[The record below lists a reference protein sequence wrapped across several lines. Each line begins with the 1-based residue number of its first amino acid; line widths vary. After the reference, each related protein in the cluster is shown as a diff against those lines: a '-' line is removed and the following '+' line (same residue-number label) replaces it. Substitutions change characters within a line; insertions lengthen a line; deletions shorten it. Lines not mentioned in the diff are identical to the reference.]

1 MLQRDVAPGIH
12 RIEDAYVNWYLVEVE
27 GRFTIVDAGVPT
39 SWASL
44 QDALRQLDV
53 APDRIDALVLTHA
66 HFDHIGFAERARSE
80 LGIPVWVHEDDVP
93 LTRHPLQYTR
103 ERNPLLYLLRP
114 QTLPITV
121 AFLRNRA
128 FFPAPIAEVRP
139 YGDEGTLAVPGSPQ
153 IVYTPGHTI
162 GHCSLHF
169 PERDVVIAG
178 DALVTF
184 NPYTNETGPQ
194 LVARAATA
202 DSDRA
207 LRSLDALAA
216 TAATVLLPGHGA
228 PWMGGVEAAVAQA
241 RAAGVK

>member
-1 MLQRDVAPGIH
+1 VLQRDVAPGIH
-12 RIEDAYVNWYLVEVE
+12 RIEDSYVNWYLVESE

-39 SWASL
+39 SWLSL
-44 QDALRQLDV
+44 QEALGQLGT
-53 APDRIDALVLTHA
+53 APDRVDALVLTHA
-66 HFDHIGFAERARSE
+66 HFDHIGFAERARAE

-103 ERNPLLYLLRP
+103 ERNPLLYLLRS
-114 QTLPITV
+114 QTLPIAL
-121 AFLRNRA
+121 AFVRSRA
-128 FFPAPIAEVRP
+128 FFPKPIAEVRR
-139 YGDEGTLAVPGSPQ
+139 YGDEGTLDVPGSPQ
-153 IVYTPGHTI
+153 IVYTPGHTL

-169 PERDVVIAG
+169 PDRNVVIAG

-202 DSDRA
+202 DSERA

-216 TAATVLLPGHGA
+216 TGASVLLPGHGE
-228 PWMGGVEAAVAQA
+228 PWRGGVEAAVAEA